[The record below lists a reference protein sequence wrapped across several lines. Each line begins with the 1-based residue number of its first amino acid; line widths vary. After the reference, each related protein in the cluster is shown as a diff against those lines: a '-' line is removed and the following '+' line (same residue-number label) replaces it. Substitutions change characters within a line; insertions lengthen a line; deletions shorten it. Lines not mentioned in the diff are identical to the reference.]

1 MQQLKCSRW
10 TMLPTSSAVRSY
22 RFIFSGAFTAP
33 SLAPLVLVVL
43 VHQPV
48 GRTRRQGFGLL
59 GFAAAVLVPLLT
71 LVGLLVGILHGNGI
85 AGRESLLHPCVDD
98 PAGRRV
104 RRELNLV

>member
-48 GRTRRQGFGLL
+48 GRTRRRRFGLR
-59 GFAAAVLVPLLT
+59 GFAFSALAPLLALMRG
-71 LVGLLVGILHGNGI
+71 LVGVLHRYRI
-85 AGRESLLHPCVDD
+85 AGRESLLHARVHD

-104 RRELNLV
+104 RG